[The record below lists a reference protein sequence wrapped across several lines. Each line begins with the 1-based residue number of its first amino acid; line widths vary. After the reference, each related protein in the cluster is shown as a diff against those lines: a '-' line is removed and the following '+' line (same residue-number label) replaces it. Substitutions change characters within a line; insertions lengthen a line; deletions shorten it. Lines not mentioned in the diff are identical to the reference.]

1 MKEIQLNA
9 EASVSLEVT
18 DDNTAVAAGSG
29 SLRVLGTP
37 FMIALMEKATCNAV
51 HEFLEF
57 GETTVGTCISVSHDK
72 ASGVI
77 EIVTAFAKITAA
89 EGRKITF
96 SVYAENESGDVIGK
110 GVIERFVVKS
120 EKFLSKVY
128 GD

>member
-57 GETTVGTCISVSHDK
+57 GETTVGTSISVSHDK
-72 ASGVI
+72 ASGVG

>member
-72 ASGVI
+72 ASRVS

>member
-37 FMIALMEKATCNAV
+37 FMIALMEKATCNSV

-72 ASGVI
+72 ASGVG

>member
-72 ASGVI
+72 ASGVG

-96 SVYAENESGDVIGK
+96 SVYTENESGDVIGK

>member
-1 MKEIQLNA
+1 MKEIELNTK
-9 EASVSLEVT
+9 STVSLEVT

-72 ASGVI
+72 ASGVG

>member
-72 ASGVI
+72 ASGVG
-77 EIVTAFAKITAA
+77 EIVTAFAKITSA

>member
-37 FMIALMEKATCNAV
+37 FMIALMEKATCNAAR
-51 HEFLEF
+51 EFLEF
-57 GETTVGTCISVSHDK
+57 GETTVGTSVSVSHDK
-72 ASGVI
+72 ASGVG

-89 EGRKITF
+89 DGRKITF

-120 EKFLSKVY
+120 EKFLSRVY

>member
-72 ASGVI
+72 ASGVG

-120 EKFLSKVY
+120 EKFISKVY
-128 GD
+128 GN

>member
-72 ASGVI
+72 ASGVG

-128 GD
+128 GE

>member
-57 GETTVGTCISVSHDK
+57 GETTVGTSISVSHDK
-72 ASGVI
+72 ASGVG

-89 EGRKITF
+89 EDRKITF

>member
-72 ASGVI
+72 ASGVG
-77 EIVTAFAKITAA
+77 EIVTAFAKITTA

>member
-1 MKEIQLNA
+1 MKEIQLDA

-72 ASGVI
+72 ASGVG

>member
-72 ASGVI
+72 ASGVG

-110 GVIERFVVKS
+110 GVIERFVVKN

>member
-72 ASGVI
+72 ASGVG

-120 EKFLSKVY
+120 EKFISKVY

>member
-18 DDNTAVAAGSG
+18 DDNTAVAAG

-72 ASGVI
+72 ASGVG

>member
-72 ASGVI
+72 ASGVG
-77 EIVTAFAKITAA
+77 EIITAFAKITAA

-96 SVYAENESGDVIGK
+96 SVYSENESGDVIGK

-120 EKFLSKVY
+120 EKFLSKAY

>member
-72 ASGVI
+72 ASGVG

-89 EGRKITF
+89 EGRKIIF

>member
-72 ASGVI
+72 ASGVG

-96 SVYAENESGDVIGK
+96 SVYAENESGDVIGR
-110 GVIERFVVKS
+110 GVVKRFVLKI

>member
-72 ASGVI
+72 ASGVG
-77 EIVTAFAKITAA
+77 EIITAFAKITAA

-120 EKFLSKVY
+120 EKFLSKAY

>member
-72 ASGVI
+72 ASGVG
-77 EIVTAFAKITAA
+77 EIVTVFAKITAA

>member
-51 HEFLEF
+51 HEFLEL

-72 ASGVI
+72 ASGVG
-77 EIVTAFAKITAA
+77 EIITAFAKITAA

-120 EKFLSKVY
+120 EKFISKVY

>member
-51 HEFLEF
+51 HEFLGF

-72 ASGVI
+72 ASGVG

>member
-1 MKEIQLNA
+1 MGEI
-9 EASVSLEVT
+9 
-18 DDNTAVAAGSG
+18 
-29 SLRVLGTP
+29 
-37 FMIALMEKATCNAV
+37 I
-51 HEFLEF
+51 
-57 GETTVGTCISVSHDK
+57 
-72 ASGVI
+72 
-77 EIVTAFAKITAA
+77 TAFAKITSA

>member
-72 ASGVI
+72 ASGVG
-77 EIVTAFAKITAA
+77 EIITAFAKITAV

>member
-9 EASVSLEVT
+9 EASLSLEVT

-72 ASGVI
+72 ASGVG

>member
-57 GETTVGTCISVSHDK
+57 GETTVGTSISVSHDK
-72 ASGVI
+72 ASGVG

-96 SVYAENESGDVIGK
+96 SVHAENESGDVIGK

>member
-72 ASGVI
+72 ASGVG
-77 EIVTAFAKITAA
+77 EIITAFAKITSA

>member
-72 ASGVI
+72 ASGVG

-89 EGRKITF
+89 EGSKITF

>member
-72 ASGVI
+72 ASGVG

-96 SVYAENESGDVIGK
+96 SVYAENESSDVIGK

>member
-72 ASGVI
+72 ASGVG
-77 EIVTAFAKITAA
+77 EIITAFAKITAA

>member
-72 ASGVI
+72 ASGVGEI
-77 EIVTAFAKITAA
+77 ETAFAKITAA